1 MSLGGSLAA
10 ARGSCRVPRANHVS
24 CAGWRGDDSQDET
37 RVETDES
44 PAMNRCNMF
53 HRMPGQ
59 RRGTTVV
66 ETALVL
72 PVFLLFVLA
81 LIELGH
87 AQLVK
92 HVLRSACRQAA
103 RIGTTEG
110 KTTADVRSRVL
121 ATLESVVNANDVE
134 VYVKDAGAYDSG
146 GSPPETG
153 SELEALPNIELSN
166 AVPLQLFMVRAK
178 INYHDIA
185 IVPNIPYLGSFLDG
199 VVLEGQAFMRH
210 E

>member
-1 MSLGGSLAA
+1 MTTNAQ
-10 ARGSCRVPRANHVS
+10 RVRPN
-24 CAGWRGDDSQDET
+24 C
-37 RVETDES
+37 
-44 PAMNRCNMF
+44 
-53 HRMPGQ
+53 

-72 PVFLLFVLA
+72 PVFLLFVLG

-103 RIGTTEG
+103 RIGSTEG
-110 KTTADVRSRVL
+110 NSTADVQAEGARRAGRGGRSGSGRRVREGCQRL
-121 ATLESVVNANDVE
+121 RQRAAAVDERRRRWKACRT
-134 VYVKDAGAYDSG
+134 
-146 GSPPETG
+146 
-153 SELEALPNIELSN
+153 SN
-166 AVPLQLFMVRAK
+166 SHSAEPRQLFLVRAK
-178 INYHDIA
+178 VHYNDIA
-185 IVPNIPYLGSFLDG
+185 IVPNIPYLGNFLDD

>member
-1 MSLGGSLAA
+1 MAMK
-10 ARGSCRVPRANHVS
+10 RVKSFQRSRN
-24 CAGWRGDDSQDET
+24 T
-37 RVETDES
+37 
-44 PAMNRCNMF
+44 
-53 HRMPGQ
+53 

-92 HVLRSACRQAA
+92 HVLRASCRQAA
-103 RIGTTEG
+103 RMGTTDG
-110 KTTADVRSRVL
+110 KSTADVQTRVL
-121 ATLESVVNANDVE
+121 DVLGTVVDADDVE
-134 VYVKDAGAYDSG
+134 IFIKDGSPYDAGG
-146 GSPPETG
+146 TPPESG
-153 SELEALPNIELSN
+153 SELEALADIELSE
-166 AVPLQLFMVRAK
+166 AAPRQLFLVRAK
-178 INYHDIA
+178 IQYEDVA
-185 IVPNIPYLGSFLDG
+185 IVPNIPYLGSFLDD